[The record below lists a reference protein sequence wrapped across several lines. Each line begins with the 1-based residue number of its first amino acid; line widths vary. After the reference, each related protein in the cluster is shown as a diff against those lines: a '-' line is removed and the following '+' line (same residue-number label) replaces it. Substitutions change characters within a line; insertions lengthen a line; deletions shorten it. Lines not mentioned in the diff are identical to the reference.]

1 MKINLDFQNKTN
13 EKEPEYVTKEAL
25 AKTIENIA
33 KDFEKNNQKT
43 LACISGLLDT
53 IKTLNYNRERDMN
66 FILDVLSGGKYDRKT
81 REAYL
86 AYCQEYDRLNKE
98 NKDV

>member
-1 MKINLDFQNKTN
+1 MKINLDFQNKTK

-25 AKTIENIA
+25 AKTIGNIA
-33 KDFEKNNQKT
+33 KDIEEINQKT
-43 LACISGLLDT
+43 LVCISGLVDT

-66 FILDVLSGGKYDRKT
+66 FILDVLSGGKYNRKT
-81 REAYL
+81 RESYL
-86 AYCQEYDRLNKE
+86 AYCQEYDKKNKE

>member
-1 MKINLDFQNKTN
+1 MKVNLDFQNKTK

-25 AKTIENIA
+25 AKTIGNMA
-33 KDFEKNNQKT
+33 KDIEETNQKT
-43 LACISGLLDT
+43 LACISGLINT

-81 REAYL
+81 RDAYL
-86 AYCQEYDRLNKE
+86 AYCQKYDKLNKE
-98 NKDV
+98 NKDA

>member
-1 MKINLDFQNKTN
+1 MKINLDFQNKTK

-33 KDFEKNNQKT
+33 KDVEKTNQKT
-43 LACISGLLDT
+43 LACISGLVDT
-53 IKTLNYNRERDMN
+53 IKTLKYNRERDMN

-81 REAYL
+81 RETYL

>member
-1 MKINLDFQNKTN
+1 MKINLDFQNKTK

-25 AKTIENIA
+25 AKEY
-33 KDFEKNNQKT
+33 EENNQKT
-43 LACISGLLDT
+43 LACISGLVDT
-53 IKTLNYNRERDMN
+53 IKTLKYNRERDMN